1 MLVKSRERLGKTDI
15 STPALAWI
23 SQANFRSVEILG
35 RRGWVQASFTNKELR
50 ELLTDDEIL
59 TIVDPKDFADSLN
72 DPSLEELS
80 NSRLKQRSRGLF
92 EQMLEN

>member
-15 STPALAWI
+15 STPALDWI

-50 ELLTDDEIL
+50 EVRQKAHFMPNKKK
-59 TIVDPKDFADSLN
+59 TI
-72 DPSLEELS
+72 
-80 NSRLKQRSRGLF
+80 
-92 EQMLEN
+92 